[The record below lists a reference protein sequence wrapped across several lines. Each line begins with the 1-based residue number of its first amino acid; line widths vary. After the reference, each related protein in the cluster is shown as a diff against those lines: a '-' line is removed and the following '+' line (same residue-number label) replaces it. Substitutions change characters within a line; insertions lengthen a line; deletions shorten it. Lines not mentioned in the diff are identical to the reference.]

1 MINPFVYIRFMAGH
15 WLILMAYAILPFMVN
30 SIIKFFD
37 NPNRKQ
43 VTKTCLWITLI
54 AILNMHILFLT
65 LFLFLMFFLH
75 GLIKT
80 KERRNLLKSTMLL
93 GLSFLLLNTFWIIP
107 LMTAESTKISQ
118 ITSDDLA
125 AFQTRSGGWNE
136 FLSTLMM
143 YGFWRENA
151 YILPISIIPSYI
163 YFPLFALIL
172 FLTIHGYLSCKEKYK
187 TPILITGITAQLL
200 AVGVGHPWFRDIFT
214 FLFENIFV
222 LRGFREPQKFVA
234 LLVFAYAFL
243 AAYGIENILEQIKRK
258 KVKILASVLIIA
270 IPFAYTPTMFNS
282 FWGQIKTT
290 DYPKDWYEIND
301 YLNKDTQD
309 FNVLFLPWHLYMDF
323 KWIPNSEKR
332 IANPAT
338 AFFDKP
344 VIQGDNVE
352 VGTIYTS
359 STNPVSRY
367 VQNLLK
373 KDIANFG
380 NRLKLINVKYVIL
393 AKESDYRNYFYLFNQ
408 SDLEL
413 IKETDNLYLFKN
425 KNEVHKFYQADS
437 LNDDLIPLEYK
448 KLSTIKYEISKPTK
462 KYIIFTESYNKNWKL
477 NNQQPTQLGPVNAY
491 EFKGDY
497 ALSYTRFRIYLISYV
512 ISALALIFLIIQIK

>member
-1 MINPFVYIRFMAGH
+1 MVLLLASFGICFHILEKRKMTCLTMLNKIKVRETIIYSFLSLIILMLFLTQYLFYLDWYTTPILKITEPFFALREATYSGLSFLLFRKLLSFFIATSVLQKLSIFFIFFLSGISMHNLINTKSQIPKYFAGVFYMINPFVYIRFMAGH
-15 WLILMAYAILPFMVN
+15 LLILLAYAILPFMVN

-136 FLSTLMM
+136 LLSTLMM
-143 YGFWRENA
+143 YGVWRENA

-243 AAYGIENILEQIKRK
+243 AAYGIDNILEQIKRK
-258 KVKILASVLIIA
+258 KVKILASVLIMA

-290 DYPKDWYEIND
+290 DYPSDWYEINS
-301 YLNKDTQD
+301 YLNQDTQD

-352 VGTIYTS
+352 
-359 STNPVSRY
+359 
-367 VQNLLK
+367 
-373 KDIANFG
+373 
-380 NRLKLINVKYVIL
+380 
-393 AKESDYRNYFYLFNQ
+393 
-408 SDLEL
+408 
-413 IKETDNLYLFKN
+413 
-425 KNEVHKFYQADS
+425 
-437 LNDDLIPLEYK
+437 
-448 KLSTIKYEISKPTK
+448 
-462 KYIIFTESYNKNWKL
+462 
-477 NNQQPTQLGPVNAY
+477 
-491 EFKGDY
+491 
-497 ALSYTRFRIYLISYV
+497 
-512 ISALALIFLIIQIK
+512 